1 MCTVS
6 VIPWRGGLRL
16 AANRDEQ
23 RSRPEALPPEVR
35 SFGGRRAVLPIDRAH
50 GESKSQARRGGG
62 TWIGASDA
70 GLVMAVLNITRAPG
84 APLVRPRSR
93 GAIIPALL
101 DAGGLANAV
110 RRALA
115 LEARDFAPFRL
126 VVADRRGCVEILSES
141 ARPELAR
148 RSELT
153 APLLFTSSG
162 LGDAL
167 VEGPRRDL
175 FTRLLAAGDW
185 APAQEAFH
193 RHAWPD
199 RPHLSVCM
207 RRPDARTVSHSVV
220 ALTDRGV
227 SFAYH
232 AGPPDRPAPCYT
244 LDLTPGSVGV

>member
-6 VIPWRGGLRL
+6 VVTWRGGLRL
-16 AANRDEQ
+16 AANRDER
-23 RSRPEALPPEVR
+23 RSRPEALPPDVR
-35 SFGGRRAVLPIDRAH
+35 VFGRRRAILPLDPA
-50 GESKSQARRGGG
+50 SGG
-62 TWIGASDA
+62 TWIAASDA
-70 GLVMAVLNITRAPG
+70 GLVMTVLNVTRESG
-84 APLVRPRSR
+84 ARGVAPRSR

-101 DAGGLANAV
+101 DAGSLEEAA

-115 LEARDFAPFRL
+115 LEGRDHGPFRL
-126 VVADRRGCVEILSES
+126 VIADGREWVEFLSLGV
-141 ARPELAR
+141 RPELVR
-148 RSELT
+148 RSGLT

-175 FTRLLAAGDW
+175 FERLLAWGDW
-185 APAQEAFH
+185 ASAQDAFH

-220 ALTDRGV
+220 ALTEQGV

-232 AGPPDRPAPCYT
+232 AGPPDRPAPCFT
-244 LDLTPGSVGV
+244 LSLSPRPGGVR